1 MTDPGLQFWL
11 SHVEAEGGLW
21 EPVNGG
27 MLVVLP
33 RELSLRYRLAEELV
47 VTDDPDVARS
57 DGAAFIATGHPAL
70 IDAAEAVLANG
81 DAGSAQL
88 DATPRPALTQ
98 ELLQDRARAQL
109 PVNHGRIDAA
119 GKPAPVTHWVVQVG
133 ALATYTISAED
144 HFQEKIERWVHA
156 GSRRQVP
163 DTVVDRL
170 TTAALADDPP
180 KEQIADEELLHAL
193 AEADRL
199 IEADVAIRRTE
210 LARQFGGAHE
220 EEQRRATAYYA
231 DVMAGIERRLT
242 TAPADRRDLLE
253 ARLTATREEQGR
265 RLAEITE
272 KYQASHEIRPYRLR
286 VLAVPALRLAVDVR
300 RGDRRYP
307 MELDWLIPAGVFA
320 EPRCPTC
327 GSAAPLVA
335 GKTNLGCLMCS
346 IAKSSPPPASPPA
359 VPSPRPKPVHDPP
372 APLARKA
379 APLPKKSTPRERPVA
394 AKAQPLGEKS
404 AAVKAQ
410 RPREKPAAVKASP
423 RTAKASPAVV
433 RAHSPAAMAPPR
445 FEKLVA
451 SVWESA
457 AEGRTRGLRNVFRN
471 DSPAAALHH
480 VYGADG
486 PLLAIGSP
494 PRPALV
500 GFSADSTRMAHDWGL
515 ATGYVITEHT
525 RYPYSMRWHE
535 TPSGVTVSEILPFST
550 LADRRFN
557 LLYWLGNGLLDEVP
571 LPTKPVDDVSS
582 MLIEFGIP
590 WHGFAVTA
598 RALAAWFRVRELQQP
613 FLLHQPAVVAAAIHR
628 LIASRAGAKGRF
640 SDAAEGY
647 GTDEA
652 TLRRV
657 DAQLRKSVGL
667 TPDRAW

>member
-1 MTDPGLQFWL
+1 VTDPGLQFWL

-88 DATPRPALTQ
+88 DATPRPALT
-98 ELLQDRARAQL
+98 EEMLQDRARAQL

-119 GKPAPVTHWVVQVG
+119 GKPTPVTHWVVQVG

-170 TTAALADDPP
+170 TTAAVADDPP

-220 EEQRRATAYYA
+220 DEQRRATAYYT

-359 VPSPRPKPVHDPP
+359 VPSPRPKPVDDPP
-372 APLARKA
+372 APLARKV
-379 APLPKKSTPRERPVA
+379 APLPTKSTPRERPVA
-394 AKAQPLGEKS
+394 AKAQP
-404 AAVKAQ
+404 
-410 RPREKPAAVKASP
+410 PREKSAAVKASP

-486 PLLAIGSP
+486 PLLAIGLP
-494 PRPALV
+494 PRQALV

-515 ATGYVITEHT
+515 ATGYVSTQHT
-525 RYPYSMRWHE
+525 RHPYSMRWHE
-535 TPSGVTVSEILPFST
+535 TPSGVTASEILPFST
-550 LADRRFN
+550 LADGRFN
-557 LLYWLGNGLLDEVP
+557 MFYWLGNGLLDEVP